1 MEQLNMFDLP
11 YSMHR
16 IRCANPL
23 CNVGEYPNDLAIYA
37 FGSQSYCKPCLL
49 ETKHSKD
56 AVYRS
61 VAGREAGHAIR
72 SWPGYNGSTV
82 LEFRLYLGHDTWDLH
97 ELAEHI
103 RDAIGQ
109 PCWGCR
115 KPFEIKG
122 TRPHIIQ
129 SVKDAHIDVIDPSL
143 RPGMRNLQILCATCN
158 TSKKDMTWA
167 QWKGTQNMYEYNAH
181 AEVARRTA

>member
-1 MEQLNMFDLP
+1 MFDLP